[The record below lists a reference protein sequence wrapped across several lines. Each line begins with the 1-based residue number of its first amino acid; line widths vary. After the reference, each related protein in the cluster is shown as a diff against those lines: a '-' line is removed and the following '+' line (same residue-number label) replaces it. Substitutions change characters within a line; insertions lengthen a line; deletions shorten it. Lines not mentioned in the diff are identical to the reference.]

1 MKNKDDFS
9 KEAII
14 EPLEGAINYL
24 DQVFLNKELISDAL
38 DDENYQKAWE
48 EFENLILGIETL
60 NELLNNIKNLL
71 GLNYK
76 ELEYEDKKINSYI
89 EDFNVFLK
97 DDLMIAMENKDYVLV
112 SDLINYELQTYLKEY
127 QKIFIFLLDYVNKM
141 KIS

>member
-9 KEAII
+9 KEEVI

-24 DQVFLNKELISDAL
+24 DKVFLNKELISDAL
-38 DDENYQKAWE
+38 DYEDYQKAWE
-48 EFENLILGIETL
+48 EFENLISGIETL

-71 GLNYK
+71 GLDYE
-76 ELEYEDKKINSYI
+76 ELKYEGKKINSYI

-97 DDLMIAMENKDYVLV
+97 DDLMIAMENKDYMLV
-112 SDLINYELQTYLKEY
+112 SDLINYELQKHLKEY
-127 QKIFIFLLDYVNKM
+127 QKIFIFLLDYVNRL